1 MLPGSTTSAS
11 ASELFARRIKT
22 VRREL
27 REEYLQPHDH
37 PWIIGFSG
45 GKDSTL
51 LLHVVLEA
59 ARNPLN
65 IGAAARAMSN
75 FGFRSLRVVNP
86 FEPSFREARSAVGAS
101 EILAKA
107 ELFQSVA
114 DAVADCTLVVGTTAV
129 RNREL
134 QHPVRRPEYGAR
146 LIRTRLST
154 GGVALLFGSEKFGL
168 SNDALSH
175 CHWLI
180 RIPTCDENIS
190 MNLGQAVAVCLYEII
205 RDSKCE
211 RGPKQADPATA
222 GELERITTLLLEA
235 LHTSGFLGRRRV
247 TDAEERIR
255 RLVRRLHLPER
266 DAVIWLGILRQM
278 LWKMNAGRDSKSNT
292 GAPSAAISGGRRKKI
307 EAAARTPRRESP
319 E

>member
-1 MLPGSTTSAS
+1 MPPDGPINQFDPQYHRLRRHGMSAGKFWRSTCGPAGDRICFLSAS
-11 ASELFARRIKT
+11 AKLG
-22 VRREL
+22 
-27 REEYLQPHDH
+27 H
-37 PWIIGFSG
+37 
-45 GKDSTL
+45 
-51 LLHVVLEA
+51 LHVVLVS

-75 FGFRSLRVVNP
+75 FGFGSLRVVNP

-101 EILAKA
+101 QILARA
-107 ELFQSVA
+107 EFFNSLA
-114 DAVADCTLVVGTTAV
+114 AAVADCRLVVGTTAV

-134 QHPVRRPEYGAR
+134 QHPVHRPEYAGR
-146 LIRTRLST
+146 MIRKKLT

-168 SNDALSH
+168 SNDDLSH
-175 CHWLI
+175 CHCLI

-205 RDSKCE
+205 RDSRAE
-211 RGPKQADPATA
+211 RAPKQPEPAA
-222 GELERITTLLLEA
+222 SGEVERITVLLLEA

-278 LWKMNAGRDSKSNT
+278 LWKMNAGKNLEADAET
-292 GAPSAAISGGRRKKI
+292 PPAAVSGGRRKKT
-307 EAAARTPRRESP
+307 EAVARTHRQESRK
-319 E
+319 